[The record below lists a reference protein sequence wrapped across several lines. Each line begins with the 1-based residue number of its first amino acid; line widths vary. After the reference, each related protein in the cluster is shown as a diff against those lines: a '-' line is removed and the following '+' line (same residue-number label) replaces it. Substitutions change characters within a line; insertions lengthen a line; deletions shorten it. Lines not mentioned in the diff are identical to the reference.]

1 MWALKKERTNVYLHS
16 QIKKEAM
23 VLADR
28 SGMSLSVF
36 ITQLLLKEV
45 AKEQGVFKESPA
57 RLAVK
62 SREKKK

>member
-1 MWALKKERTNVYLHS
+1 LKKERTNVYLPS

>member
-1 MWALKKERTNVYLHS
+1 MWALKKERTNVYLPS